1 VSSTRRAISISRDG
15 KLLAVATDSQ
25 SIRIIDARSLK
36 VLVTIVPFTKNG
48 WVAYTLTG
56 AANGTP
62 AGLGRLLAKN
72 GDSFTQL
79 SSPIR
84 PEELSI
90 HE

>member
-1 VSSTRRAISISRDG
+1 LSAMRGSMAISPDG
-15 KLLAVATDSQ
+15 NLLAVATKSVNV
-25 SIRIIDARSLK
+25 RIIDAKTLQ

-56 AANGTP
+56 AANGTH

-84 PEELSI
+84 PEKLSI